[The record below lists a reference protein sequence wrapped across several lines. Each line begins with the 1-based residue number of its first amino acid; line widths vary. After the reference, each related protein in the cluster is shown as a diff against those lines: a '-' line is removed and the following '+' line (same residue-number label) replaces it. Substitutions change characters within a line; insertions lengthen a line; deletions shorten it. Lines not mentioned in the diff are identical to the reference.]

1 MENDERLVCAL
12 AGFAAGIVGGLLLAP
27 SSGRKT
33 RRRLGRYLDRSAKAV
48 NKYSQEGSRVVNGL
62 SDTIGRAKDYA
73 ADAANRAR
81 TLAQD
86 VGKGIARS
94 A

>member
-1 MENDERLVCAL
+1 MENDARLVCAL
-12 AGFAAGIVGGLLLAP
+12 TGFAAGMVGGLLLAP

-33 RRRLGRYLDRSAKAV
+33 RRRLGRYLDLGTKAV
-48 NKYSQEGSRVVNGL
+48 NKYSKEGSRVVNDLGGTL
-62 SDTIGRAKDYA
+62 AKAKDYA
-73 ADAANRAR
+73 GETAMRAR
-81 TLAQD
+81 TLVHD